1 MGMRELILAGDIGGT
16 KTHLALFSL
25 EGKKL
30 KISYDRTFPS
40 REYSGLA
47 PILEEFLEGR
57 VAPIA
62 KACFGIAGPVV
73 EGTVKTSNLPWII
86 EAAAL
91 ARQLKL
97 PAATLLNDLE
107 AAALGIF
114 TLEPD
119 EFVCLHE
126 GVQRASG
133 NKALIAAGTGLG
145 EALLY
150 DDGRRYHAIASEGGH
165 ADFAPRDD
173 LEIRLLRYLMAR
185 FGHVSYERVLSG
197 PGISNIY
204 DFLRDSGEAPEP
216 AWLAAEL
223 DAAEDRS
230 VLISQ
235 VGLKGD
241 PEICAR
247 TLDIFAGV
255 YGAEAG
261 NLALRGK
268 ATAGVYIGG
277 GIAPKLKSKLVDGG
291 FMRAFVDKGRYE
303 EFVSAIPV
311 YLILNEKTALQG
323 AAYNAAFR
331 SDG

>member
-1 MGMRELILAGDIGGT
+1 
-16 KTHLALFSL
+16 
-25 EGKKL
+25 
-30 KISYDRTFPS
+30 
-40 REYSGLA
+40 
-47 PILEEFLEGR
+47 
-57 VAPIA
+57 
-62 KACFGIAGPVV
+62 
-73 EGTVKTSNLPWII
+73 
-86 EAAAL
+86 
-91 ARQLKL
+91 
-97 PAATLLNDLE
+97 LLNDLE
-107 AAALGIF
+107 AAAFGIF
-114 TLEPD
+114 TLQPD
-119 EFVCLHE
+119 EFICLHE
-126 GVQRASG
+126 GVRRTSG

-165 ADFAPRDD
+165 ADFAPRDE
-173 LEIRLLRYLMAR
+173 LEIRLLRHLIAR

-204 DFLRDSGEAPEP
+204 DFLRESGEVPEP
-216 AWLAAEL
+216 PWLAAEL
-223 DAAEDRS
+223 NAAEDRS

-235 VGLKGD
+235 AGLKGE
-241 PEICAR
+241 PEICVRA
-247 TLDIFAGV
+247 LDIFAGV

-277 GIAPKLKSKLVDGG
+277 GIAPKLQAKLREGAL
-291 FMRAFVDKGRYE
+291 MRAFMEKGRYQ